1 MLRNQIISSVAVI
14 LTFGFFFLALPE
26 EGFSGF
32 STQINCCQLEG
43 QCEDTSQGP
52 IMCREQDFVPNAVC
66 DQGTGSCVLISRIN
80 PIPTM
85 SEWGLI
91 AMAGILGIAGFIIVR
106 KRKVAA

>member
-32 STQINCCQLEG
+32 STQINCCQFEG

-66 DQGTGSCVLISRIN
+66 NQSTGSCVLISRIN
-80 PIPTM
+80 SIPTM